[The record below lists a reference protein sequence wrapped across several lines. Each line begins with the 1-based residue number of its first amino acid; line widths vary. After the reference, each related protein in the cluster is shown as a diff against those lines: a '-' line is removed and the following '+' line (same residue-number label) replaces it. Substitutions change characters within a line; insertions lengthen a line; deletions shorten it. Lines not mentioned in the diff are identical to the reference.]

1 MYNNYHEITGLQY
14 IINDGVLKVTDEDKE
29 MAWEILRMESVCDRN
44 TLSQA
49 DTSSNNPPW

>member
-49 DTSSNNPPW
+49 DTSSNNPP